1 MSVCGSKL
9 KIQDKVSVFDRLVVA
24 IDVKRL
30 QLTLSVLCV
39 GNVENIIVLKQER
52 SIVYIQLLIY
62 CRNR

>member
-1 MSVCGSKL
+1 MKMSVCGSKL
-9 KIQDKVSVFDRLVVA
+9 KIQDKVSVFDWLIDT

-52 SIVYIQLLIY
+52 SIVFEAFFW
-62 CRNR
+62 